1 MKTLSREILMIT
13 LTTALSAPAILLAAE
28 NAPPAN
34 PMYEQ
39 MLAMQARMQAM
50 QGRMQAMQQT
60 EGAARTSMMPAQ
72 TEDKEIAM
80 KTLSREILMIALAT
94 ALNAPATLLAAA
106 KATPGSSMYEQTQ
119 TGMQAMMKDFGAGF
133 PMSGGQGNIGMQGQ
147 RGMPMMPGMHS
158 SQAR

>member
-1 MKTLSREILMIT
+1 MKTLPRKMLMIS
-13 LTTALSAPAILLAAE
+13 LSAALSAPLALLAAE
-28 NAPPAN
+28 KATPAAP
-34 PMYEQ
+34 MHDQ
-39 MLAMQARMQAM
+39 MQTRMQAM
-50 QGRMQAMQQT
+50 QARMQAMQQT

-72 TEDKEIAM
+72 TEHNEIAM

-106 KATPGSSMYEQTQ
+106 KATPGSSMYEQMQ

-147 RGMPMMPGMHS
+147 RGMPMMPGMHG

>member
-1 MKTLSREILMIT
+1 MIT
-13 LTTALSAPAILLAAE
+13 LATALSAPATLLAAE
-28 NAPPAN
+28 KATPAN

-39 MLAMQARMQAM
+39 MQAMQA
-50 QGRMQAMQQT
+50 RMQAMQQT

-72 TEDKEIAM
+72 TEHNEIAM

-106 KATPGSSMYEQTQ
+106 KATPGSSMYEQMQ

-147 RGMPMMPGMHS
+147 RGMPMMPGMHG